1 MFGALPPV
9 PSPRPF
15 SPRSPRSPLSE
26 SEAALA
32 ASKAA
37 REWGKAAAKKAIE
50 KQTELRREQTRLR
63 EARWENDAATCDEA
77 RSRLRMLFGLG
88 GADAFE
94 RNRRVGT
101 GGLKKVVVEED
112 PEEVVQ
118 AGYKAP
124 TLDLTNM

>member
-26 SEAALA
+26 NEAALA

-77 RSRLRMLFGLG
+77 RSRLRMLFGLS

-94 RNRRVGT
+94 RNRRIGT